1 MAGQPDIR
9 TTDGVRRTIHL
20 DLAADEL
27 APAQADVVGAD
38 LLGALDTIAGSGPV
52 DLYLRP
58 GAIELSTSLAGGA
71 VWETVLVSARLA
83 RRQEDGVRRTTV
95 GRDALRTALTG
106 AGAETLRVRI
116 APNGAMTIGE
126 VVLTPAPDDSAQPP
140 RPDASGVLSE
150 RLSLPSSASGIEMI
164 LRLDGPNVC
173 VPENVRTEF
182 GRRLVSSVSLFERHG
197 DWFISG
203 VRNGTPTL
211 IVVGA
216 VGVY

>member
-9 TTDGVRRTIHL
+9 TSDGVRRTIHL
-20 DLAADEL
+20 DRGAAEL
-27 APAQADVVGAD
+27 TPAEADVDGAE
-38 LLGALDTIAGSGPV
+38 LLEALDSVTGSGPV

-71 VWETVLVSARLA
+71 VWETVLVAARIVKS
-83 RRQEDGVRRTTV
+83 QVEGVRRTTV
-95 GRDALRTALTG
+95 GRDALRTALSG
-106 AGAETLRVRI
+106 SGAETVRVRI
-116 APNGAMTIGE
+116 APNGAMSVGE
-126 VVLTPAPDDSAQPP
+126 VVLTPVPGDPVRPP

-197 DWFISG
+197 DWYISG